1 MMPEYNDKHN
11 LTAPAPR
18 SLKIFAGGGG
28 GWAEIS
34 GNQLITRRNVKAEIV
49 TGTMKEHYMML

>member
-1 MMPEYNDKHN
+1 MMPEYNNKHS

-18 SLKIFAGGGG
+18 SLKIFVE

-34 GNQLITRRNVKAEIV
+34 GNQLITRRNVKTEIV
-49 TGTMKEHYMML
+49 TSTMKEHYMML